1 MTTGSALL
9 VLALGS
15 ALVAVLVW
23 GFRRASDGPEV
34 THGPEQAQP
43 DQAESRHDVES
54 R

>member
-1 MTTGSALL
+1 MTTGSVLL
-9 VLALGS
+9 VLALGC

-34 THGPEQAQP
+34 IHSSDQAQP
-43 DQAESRHDVES
+43 DQTESNQEADR